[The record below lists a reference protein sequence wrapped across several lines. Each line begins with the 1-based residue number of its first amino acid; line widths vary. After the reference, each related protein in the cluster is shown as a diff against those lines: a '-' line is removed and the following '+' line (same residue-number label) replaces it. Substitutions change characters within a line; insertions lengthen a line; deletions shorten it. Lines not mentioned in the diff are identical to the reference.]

1 MEVFDE
7 ELLGSDVDRFL
18 MESPHSSQTSSHI
31 TLAADM
37 DHMEVKPENFIT
49 HDERC
54 AVVSYDFFHRL
65 LGDSDYYKH
74 RTNLATF
81 ILAKDVPGETGN
93 EDIYEVVALGTGV
106 TSYQGWQE
114 YQGLLVHDSHALVAA
129 RRALL
134 RYLYKEISLY
144 YSKLDEEREKC
155 IFCPS
160 QHSQLLVLKP
170 NIFLHVYLSCMP
182 DVATPSCIAWIP
194 QSSVPLSIHAK
205 GCLQLLSNCPPSVSA
220 ARVCTMSATD
230 KLLKWTVL
238 GVQGALLSQF
248 MQPLYITSIVVGASM
263 QQKDLLSNALV
274 ERLPP
279 SPSVSLFQ
287 PYEVHTPHLFLGPEH
302 NSHHPPP
309 VHPTHS
315 LNWCKGDKKVEVLD
329 GSSGKPVESALSDA
343 HCAGSQICKAAM
355 LIYYIGVRCLLG
367 KEDIQ
372 DSYYHSKASSD
383 QYQRVKSLL
392 YSHMNT
398 HGYGMWPSKL
408 CVDRFTA
415 TNCQGPDGEP
425 CVDFQCDL
433 R

>member
-134 RYLYKEISLY
+134 S
-144 YSKLDEEREKC
+144 
-155 IFCPS
+155 
-160 QHSQLLVLKP
+160 
-170 NIFLHVYLSCMP
+170 
-182 DVATPSCIAWIP
+182 AWIP